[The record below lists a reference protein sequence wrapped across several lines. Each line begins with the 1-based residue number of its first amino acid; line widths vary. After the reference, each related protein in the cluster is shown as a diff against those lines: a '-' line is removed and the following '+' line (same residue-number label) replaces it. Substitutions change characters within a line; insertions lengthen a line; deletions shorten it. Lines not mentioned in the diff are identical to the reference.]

1 MEDDGR
7 KLRVTAVHPSGR
19 RTFDPVSKARLIES
33 CLQPGASV
41 AQLALDH
48 GVNANLLWKWI
59 RQHRL
64 ARQDTAMIAPPSPPA
79 FIPVQ
84 IESAADQAMSRQSSA
99 FALDLAAPGGDV
111 PRSASEKIGPLSSP
125 AKVNAS
131 LPNGVKLTLEC
142 GDVDALAA
150 MIGALGHVQTGR

>member
-7 KLRVTAVHPSGR
+7 QLRVTAVHPIGR
-19 RTFDPVSKARLIES
+19 RKFDPVSKARLIES

-41 AQLALDH
+41 AQPALDH

-59 RQHRL
+59 GQHRL
-64 ARQDTAMIAPPSPPA
+64 AKQGMAMITPPSAPT

-99 FALDLAAPGGDV
+99 FALDLAAPWW
-111 PRSASEKIGPLSSP
+111 
-125 AKVNAS
+125 
-131 LPNGVKLTLEC
+131 
-142 GDVDALAA
+142 
-150 MIGALGHVQTGR
+150 

>member
-7 KLRVTAVHPSGR
+7 KLRVTAVHPNGR

-64 ARQDTAMIAPPSPPA
+64 ARKDTAMIAPPSTSA
-79 FIPVQ
+79 FIPIQ

-99 FALDLAAPGGDV
+99 FALDLASPRGEV
-111 PRSASEKIGPLSSP
+111 PRSESEKIGPLSSP
-125 AKVNAS
+125 AKVSAS
-131 LPNGVKLTLEC
+131 LPNGVKLTVEC

>member
-7 KLRVTAVHPSGR
+7 KLRVAAVHPSGR
-19 RTFDPVSKARLIES
+19 RTFDPVLKARLIES
-33 CLQPGASV
+33 CLHPGASV

-48 GVNANLLWKWI
+48 GINANLLWKWI

-64 ARQDTAMIAPPSPPA
+64 ARKDTAMIAPPSTPA

-84 IESAADQAMSRQSSA
+84 LASAADQTTSRQSSA
-99 FALDLAAPGGDV
+99 FALDLAGPRGEV
-111 PRSASEKIGPLSSP
+111 PRSESEKIGPLSSP
-125 AKVNAS
+125 AKVSAS

-142 GDVDALAA
+142 GDERAVAAL
-150 MIGALGHVQTGR
+150 IGALGHVQTGR